1 MMTKRRLIGTSDGV
15 LLWLASVVTLGAGY
29 YLTFGVLGNAIDR
42 QHQRTAAISATML
55 ANTQVLAQRPALEL
69 QAAAIAARLRRL
81 NYGADTATSVARFI
95 HAAVQVGAA
104 QHVDVTGVDAR
115 SGAAAAGTTVVVHVA
130 RTAGT
135 PYSIESIPLDVTLRG
150 AYRPLLATI
159 RGLARTS
166 IPMRIEVA
174 SIDRD
179 DATAPESA
187 DRQLTARIHV
197 VLERLADDA
206 ARTAPAQPNYEETT
220 HARFL

>member
-95 HAAVQVGAA
+95 RAAVRQRPG
-104 QHVDVTGVDAR
+104 R
-115 SGAAAAGTTVVVHVA
+115 RWSCM
-130 RTAGT
+130 
-135 PYSIESIPLDVTLRG
+135 LRG
-150 AYRPLLATI
+150 PR
-159 RGLARTS
+159 ARH
-166 IPMRIEVA
+166 IPSNRSRSM
-174 SIDRD
+174 
-179 DATAPESA
+179 
-187 DRQLTARIHV
+187 
-197 VLERLADDA
+197 
-206 ARTAPAQPNYEETT
+206 
-220 HARFL
+220 